1 MCCITD
7 TTTGTHARHNVR
19 KQNKN
24 GISVIGRAIIFKIE
38 VIFVFVIIGYA
49 VFRLMMIRLFL
60 LYSQVG
66 YLLGSEV
73 IGAKHFVDVVSV
85 DEFFAQTEHCDAD

>member
-1 MCCITD
+1 M
-7 TTTGTHARHNVR
+7 
-19 KQNKN
+19 
-24 GISVIGRAIIFKIE
+24 IGRAIIFKIE

-73 IGAKHFVDVVSV
+73 IGAKHFITVFYRGCVFRLISGVFLIHYV
-85 DEFFAQTEHCDAD
+85 FAVRIFHLC